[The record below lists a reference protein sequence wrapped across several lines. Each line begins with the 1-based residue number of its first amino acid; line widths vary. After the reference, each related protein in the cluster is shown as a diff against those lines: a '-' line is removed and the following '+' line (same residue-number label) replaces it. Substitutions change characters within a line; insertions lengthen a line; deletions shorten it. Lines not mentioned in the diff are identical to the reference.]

1 MEMSTMVNP
10 EINLSDLPDV
20 EAVTFLPVSEKYR
33 TMRLALW
40 GTVQLLLLA
49 ALLSPYLLYRFGG
62 EEDLAAFSQWWWP
75 VAAQAVL
82 ATLWGLEE
90 WKGFQRRGYAVRD
103 RDITYRMGW
112 LFRSTTTVPF
122 GMIQHSELSQGPVSR
137 MMGLNHLKIF
147 TAGGSG
153 NLRIAGLAEEDA
165 QTLRSVIEARTR
177 R

>member
-1 MEMSTMVNP
+1 MEISTVANP
-10 EINLSDLPDV
+10 AIDLSDLPDV
-20 EAVTFLPVSEKYR
+20 EGVTFLPVSRKYR

-49 ALLSPYLLYRFGG
+49 AVLTPYLLYRFGG
-62 EEDLAAFSQWWWP
+62 EEDLAAFSQWWLP
-75 VAAQAVL
+75 VLAQAVL
-82 ATLWGLEE
+82 AILWGLEE

-103 RDITYRMGW
+103 RDITYRTGW

-153 NLRIAGLAEEDA
+153 NLRIAGLTEEDA
-165 QTLRSVIEARTR
+165 QSLRSVIEARTR